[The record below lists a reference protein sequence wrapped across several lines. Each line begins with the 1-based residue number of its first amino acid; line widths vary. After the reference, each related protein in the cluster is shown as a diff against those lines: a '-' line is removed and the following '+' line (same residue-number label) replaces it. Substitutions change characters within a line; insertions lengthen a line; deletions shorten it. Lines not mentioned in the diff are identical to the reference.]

1 MPEIDDYYEPFT
13 YNYAHL
19 QNAPLSEAT
28 PTARPISQITGK
40 SMEKITWGPN
50 WEDDLAGEFH
60 KRSKDKNM
68 DNIQKEMYGQFE
80 HTFHM
85 YLPRI
90 CNHCLNAACVAACPS
105 GSIYKREEDGIVLVD
120 QDKCRGWRMC
130 VSSCP
135 YKKVFYNWES
145 GKAEKCIGCYPRV
158 ESGMPTVCSESCVGR
173 IRYNG
178 IMLYDADRI
187 EELASMEDTQDL
199 YEAQRS
205 IFLDPNDPE
214 VIKAARLE
222 GINEDWLTAARNS
235 PIWKMAMDWKIAFP
249 IHPEFRTLPMV
260 WYVPPLS
267 PVQSQIDQ
275 GNLPVGPDGAI
286 PLAGSM
292 RLPVQYLA
300 NLLTAGKSE
309 PIESALNKL
318 IAMRS
323 YQRSIHV
330 EGQVDTR
337 AIDAAGITEEQ
348 AKEMYRYLAIANY
361 EDRFVIPTGH
371 TEETLDDSFG
381 FQGQNGFNFGNDSS
395 HGVSKIT
402 LFPRRRKDTVEPKAL
417 APASDNNG

>member
-1 MPEIDDYYEPFT
+1 
-13 YNYAHL
+13 
-19 QNAPLSEAT
+19 
-28 PTARPISQITGK
+28 
-40 SMEKITWGPN
+40 
-50 WEDDLAGEFH
+50 
-60 KRSKDKNM
+60 
-68 DNIQKEMYGQFE
+68 
-80 HTFHM
+80 
-85 YLPRI
+85 
-90 CNHCLNAACVAACPS
+90 
-105 GSIYKREEDGIVLVD
+105 
-120 QDKCRGWRMC
+120 MC

-199 YEAQRS
+199 YEAQRR

-249 IHPEFRTLPMV
+249 MHPEFRTLPMV

-292 RLPVQYLA
+292 RLPVEYLA
-300 NLLTAGKSE
+300 NLLTAGKTE

-402 LFPRRRKDTVEPKAL
+402 LFPRRRKDTVEPKEL
-417 APASDNNG
+417 APASDNNS